1 MTTPDPST
9 QDKRNSLANRPAPL
23 TFGRELLDEVL
34 RVARPA
40 HTDPVTFVAELPPQ
54 VATFSD
60 WPEWTLPELRAHLAD
75 SGVARPYSHQVATAE
90 AAHAGEHVVVS
101 TGTASGKSLGYQ
113 LPALSDLARFPRA
126 TALYLAPTKA
136 LGQDQLESLVQLV
149 DAVPALRDIAPATYD
164 GDTPPEA
171 RRFIREHSRW
181 IVSNP
186 DMLHLSI
193 LGRHA
198 AWTRLL
204 RNLRYV
210 IVDECHSYRGVFGSN
225 VALILRRLDRLARAL
240 GACPTFVLASATTSD
255 PGEAASRLVG
265 HPVSAVTEDGSPQGG
280 RTVALWE
287 PGLVPGSV
295 GEQGAPVRRAAASDA
310 ARIMASLLRQG
321 AHTIS
326 FVRSRAGAESLALRT
341 KGLLSDAGGR
351 VAPDGEGAGAGGAAD
366 PWGSDPGGPEPG
378 ASDPWGSD
386 PLDLGLGAKEAAD
399 LAGRVAAYRAGYLAS
414 ERRAIEKALGDGTIM
429 GVASTSALELGVDIS
444 GLDAVIS
451 AGFPGTRASFWQ
463 QAGRAGRR
471 GQGSLVVLVARDD
484 PLDTYLVHHPE
495 ALLGKPV
502 EATVTDP
509 TNPVLLDG
517 QLRCAVSEYPMTH
530 ADAEA
535 WGAVPV
541 LESLAE
547 RGLVRRRR
555 AGWYPGVDEGDP
567 HPEVDIRGTGGAQV
581 AIVDGT
587 SGKILGS
594 IDTGRARTQV
604 HPGALYLH
612 MGESFVVD
620 ELDLVDNVAIVR
632 PEDPGWS
639 TSAREKV
646 SLDLVAELEK
656 LDAGPVQ
663 AALCEVEVT
672 TQVVEFE
679 RRDRYGQVLEVAPL
693 DLPPQTL
700 FTKAVMYTV
709 SPALLRAAGIA
720 EADVPG
726 SLHAAE
732 HAAIGLLPLV
742 ATCDRWDIG
751 GLSTDLH
758 PDTGL
763 PTVFVYD
770 GYAGGAGFA
779 ERGFRRLAA
788 WLSATR
794 AAIESCEC
802 ESGCPSCVQSPKCGN
817 GNNPLD
823 KAGAVRL
830 LVEVAGC
837 LSAAGAE

>member
-1 MTTPDPST
+1 MTSPGSP
-9 QDKRNSLANRPAPL
+9 

-34 RVARPA
+34 RASHFPGG
-40 HTDPVTFVAELPPQ
+40 DPVTHVAELPPRTAVIEQ
-54 VATFSD
+54 
-60 WPEWTLPELRAHLAD
+60 WPQWALPELVEHWRQQGITA
-75 SGVARPYSHQVATAE
+75 PYAHQVEVAE
-90 AAHAGEHVVVS
+90 HAHAGRDVVVC

-113 LPALSDLARFPRA
+113 LPALTDLARQARA
-126 TALYLAPTKA
+126 TCLYLAPTKA
-136 LGQDQLESLVQLV
+136 LGQDQLESLARLV
-149 DAVPALRDIAPATYD
+149 DAVPALGDVIPATYD

-171 RRFIREHSRW
+171 RRFIRERSRW

-193 LGRHA
+193 LGRHGS
-198 AWTRLL
+198 WTRLL

-210 IVDECHSYRGVFGSN
+210 VVDECHSYRGVFGSN
-225 VALILRRLDRLARAL
+225 VALILRRLDRLARSL
-240 GACPTFVLASATTSD
+240 GANPTFVLASATTAD
-255 PGEAASRLVG
+255 PAEAASRLVG
-265 HPVSAVTEDGSPQGG
+265 REVVAVTEDGSPQGG

-287 PGLVPGSV
+287 PGLMPGTL
-295 GEQGAPVRRAAASDA
+295 GENGAPIRRPAAGDSAQ
-310 ARIMASLLRQG
+310 IMASLLRHG
-321 AHTIS
+321 ARTIT

-341 KGLLSDAGGR
+341 KELLVDGRRNLLPDLGDADSSTSVDDPWGS
-351 VAPDGEGAGAGGAAD
+351 APLPPRGAAD
-366 PWGSDPGGPEPG
+366 PSS
-378 ASDPWGSD
+378 A
-386 PLDLGLGAKEAAD
+386 DLD

-414 ERRAIEKALGDGTIM
+414 ERRALEKALGDGTLM

-484 PLDTYLVHHPE
+484 PLDTYLVHHPA
-495 ALLGKPV
+495 ALLGRPV

-517 QLRCAVSEYPMTH
+517 QLRCAVAEYPMTH
-530 ADAEA
+530 AEAEA
-535 WGAVPV
+535 WQAVPV
-541 LESLAE
+541 LESLAA

-581 AIVDGT
+581 MIVDGT
-587 SGKILGS
+587 DGRILGT

-612 MGESFVVD
+612 MGESYVVD
-620 ELDLVDNVAIVR
+620 ALDLEDKVAIVR
-632 PEDPGWS
+632 PEDPGWT
-639 TSAREKV
+639 TSAREKI
-646 SLDLVAELEK
+646 SLDVLEELET

-663 AALCEVEVT
+663 ASLCEVEVT
-672 TQVVEFE
+672 TQVVEYE
-679 RRDRYGQVLEVAPL
+679 RRNRRGEILEVAPL
-693 DLPPQTL
+693 DLPPTTL
-700 FTKAVMYTV
+700 VTKAVLYTV
-709 SPALLRAAGIA
+709 TDRLLRTAGIA
-720 EADVPG
+720 AADVPG
-726 SLHAAE
+726 ALHAAE

-763 PTVFVYD
+763 PSVFVYD

-779 ERGFRRLAA
+779 ERGFRKLATWLAA
-788 WLSATR
+788 TG

-817 GNNPLD
+817 GNDPLD
-823 KAGAVRL
+823 KAGALAL
-830 LVEVAGC
+830 LREVVGC
-837 LSAAGAE
+837 LRSTQAGAGEDNEEESVN

>member
-1 MTTPDPST
+1 MTTPGSP
-9 QDKRNSLANRPAPL
+9 

-34 RVARPA
+34 AASQFPGG
-40 HTDPVTFVAELPPQ
+40 DPVTHVAELPPSSAVIEQ
-54 VATFSD
+54 
-60 WPEWTLPELRAHLAD
+60 WPTWALPELVEHWKQH
-75 SGVARPYSHQVATAE
+75 GIVAPYAHQVQVAE
-90 AAHAGEHVVVS
+90 HARAGQDVVVC

-113 LPALSDLARFPRA
+113 LPALTDLARSPRA
-126 TALYLAPTKA
+126 TCLYLAPTKA
-136 LGQDQLESLVQLV
+136 LGQDQLESLARLV
-149 DAVPALRDIAPATYD
+149 DAVPALGDIIPATYD
-164 GDTPPEA
+164 GDTPTEA
-171 RRFIREHSRW
+171 RRFIRERSRW

-193 LGRHA
+193 LGRHT

-204 RNLRYV
+204 RNLHYIV
-210 IVDECHSYRGVFGSN
+210 VDECHSYRGVFGSN
-225 VALILRRLDRLARAL
+225 VALILRRLDRLARSL
-240 GACPTFVLASATTSD
+240 GASPTFVLASATTAD
-255 PGEAASRLVG
+255 PAAAASRLVG
-265 HPVSAVTEDGSPQGG
+265 REVVAVTEDGSPQGG

-287 PGLVPGSV
+287 PGLMPGTL
-295 GEQGAPVRRAAASDA
+295 GENGAPLRRPASADA
-310 ARIMASLLRQG
+310 AQIMASLLRQG
-321 AHTIS
+321 ARTIT

-341 KGLLSDAGGR
+341 KELLVDGRRGFLPDRDAS
-351 VAPDGEGAGAGGAAD
+351 VPATAVED
-366 PWGSDPGGPEPG
+366 PWGSDPVPAGGVTAP
-378 ASDPWGSD
+378 S
-386 PLDLGLGAKEAAD
+386 AADVD

-414 ERRAIEKALGDGTIM
+414 ERRALEKALGDGTLM

-444 GLDAVIS
+444 GLDAVVS

-484 PLDTYLVHHPE
+484 PLDTYLVHHPA
-495 ALLGKPV
+495 ALLGRPV

-517 QLRCAVSEYPMTH
+517 QLRCAVAEYPMTH
-530 ADAEA
+530 AEAEA
-535 WGAVPV
+535 WQAVPV
-541 LESLAE
+541 LESLAA

-581 AIVDGT
+581 MIVDGT
-587 SGKILGS
+587 DGRILGT

-612 MGESFVVD
+612 MGESYVVD
-620 ELDLVDNVAIVR
+620 DLDLEDKVAIVR
-632 PEDPGWS
+632 PEDPGW
-639 TSAREKV
+639 TTTAREQI
-646 SLDLVAELEK
+646 SLDVLEELET

-663 AALCEVEVT
+663 AALCQVEVT
-672 TQVVEFE
+672 TQVVEYE
-679 RRDRYGQVLEVAPL
+679 RRNRRGEILEVAPL
-693 DLPPQTL
+693 DLPPTTL
-700 FTKAVMYTV
+700 VTKAVLYTV
-709 SPALLRAAGIA
+709 TDRLLRTAGIA
-720 EADVPG
+720 AADVPG
-726 SLHAAE
+726 ALHAAE

-763 PTVFVYD
+763 PSVFVYD

-779 ERGFRRLAA
+779 ERGFRMLATWLAA
-788 WLSATR
+788 TG

-817 GNNPLD
+817 GNDPLD
-823 KAGAVRL
+823 KAGALAL
-830 LVEVAGC
+830 LREVVGC
-837 LSAAGAE
+837 LRAAGPTGDDAAAAAGDL

>member
-1 MTTPDPST
+1 MTPPDLPH
-9 QDKRNSLANRPAPL
+9 QDERAPGSAGGAVP
-23 TFGRELLDEVL
+23 TFGRELLDDVL
-34 RVARPA
+34 RVATPR
-40 HTDPVTFVAELPPQ
+40 HTDPVTFVADLPPQ
-54 VATFSD
+54 TSTFGE
-60 WPEWTLPELRAHLAD
+60 WPEWVLPSLRDHLTAAGL
-75 SGVARPYSHQVATAE
+75 SLPYAHQVAVAE
-90 AAHAGEHVVVS
+90 KAHAGEHVVVS

-113 LPALSDLARFPRA
+113 LPALSDLARSPRS
-126 TALYLAPTKA
+126 TVLYLAPTKA
-136 LGQDQLESLVQLV
+136 LGQDQLESLVSLV
-149 DAVPALRDIAPATYD
+149 DAVPELRDIAPSTYD
-164 GDTPPEA
+164 GDTPTEA
-171 RRFIREHSRW
+171 RRFIRERSRW
-181 IVSNP
+181 IVTNP

-193 LGRHA
+193 LGRHGS
-198 AWTRLL
+198 WTRLL
-204 RNLRYV
+204 RNLTYV

-225 VALILRRLDRLARAL
+225 VALILRRLDRLARSL
-240 GACPTFVLASATTSD
+240 GASPTFVLASATTSD
-255 PGEAASRLVG
+255 PAEAASRLVG
-265 HPVSAVTEDGSPQGG
+265 HSVSAVTDDGSPQGG

-287 PGLVPGSV
+287 PGLVPGSL
-295 GEQGAPVRRAAASDA
+295 GEGGAPVRRAAASDA
-310 ARIMASLLRQG
+310 ARIMAALLRQG
-321 AHTIS
+321 AHTIT

-341 KGLLSDAGGR
+341 KEMLGDAAR
-351 VAPDGEGAGAGGAAD
+351 PPAPDD
-366 PWGSDPGGPEPG
+366 PWGSE
-378 ASDPWGSD
+378 
-386 PLDLGLGAKEAAD
+386 PLDLGLTAAESTE
-399 LAGRVAAYRAGYLAS
+399 LAGKVAAYRAGYLAS
-414 ERRAIEKALGDGTIM
+414 ERRALEKALGDGTLM

-509 TNPVLLDG
+509 ANPVLLDG

-530 ADAEA
+530 AEAEA
-535 WGAVPV
+535 WDAVGV

-581 AIVDGT
+581 TIVDG
-587 SGKILGS
+587 SDGRILGS

-632 PEDPGWS
+632 PEDPEWT

-646 SLDLVAELEK
+646 SLDLIDELET

-663 AALCEVEVT
+663 ASFCEVEVT

-679 RRDRYGQVLEVAPL
+679 RRDRYGQILEVAPL

-700 FTKAVMYTV
+700 VTKAVMYTV
-709 SPALLRAAGIA
+709 TPKLLRTAGIE

-779 ERGFRRLAA
+779 ERGFRRLAT
-788 WLSATR
+788 WLAATR
-794 AAIESCEC
+794 EAISSCEC

-830 LVEVAGC
+830 LQEVVGC
-837 LSAAGAE
+837 LRDARVDVADD